1 MPKMPIRKFKRVGV
15 LANKRAHIL
24 RTHYKELRSYRP
36 LYEKLKHNNNH
47 LAKALSKE
55 KQNNQALFT
64 QNVELVGEIQQL
76 NLVCNTRNTVISN
89 VLNNAKEILKMLVTM
104 TGYMTNTIS
113 MCQELAATNT
123 AVRLSAS
130 TGSKESSA
138 RLATKSPAKGVVK
151 PMVGGHTITKP
162 TINLSRVNMQNINVS
177 RLADIPE
184 VTTPTRSS
192 ETRSPIISVPSTP
205 LRYENGHT
213 CRLPER
219 LKISSPRVNVTDEQR
234 LRRKRRGHSKKLSV
248 SFSRSGN
255 RWSNETPTTA
265 GHINVI
271 GTRIDIESQENHD
284 TSDDH
289 LTDRINT
296 LSESQVPINS
306 NEKNE
311 THIDTSK
318 TDPDVQINNKIPN
331 KDFSRNSNVSESSK
345 LQNNNTRTWEEEDPL
360 EGPSWL
366 FNNTIPP
373 RDNEPELENDDVS
386 DVNNNTSQVI
396 VYDDSSATESNI
408 GDISN
413 LNESMSDIQTPERY
427 PLADRS
433 ECDSYMHEHDTNDS
447 ICEILPTTA
456 ISNDKRNLDNVEDG
470 NANDTMKF
478 TSFVTLRRGHS
489 ETPEETEDFTLML
502 RQSRQNMQFD
512 INELRLP
519 VLEESVINDSA
530 VNNEIDTK
538 VTATIPRVTS
548 IPIASVSNQSL
559 DKSDYN
565 HITIKLPIIL
575 VSDHQRT
582 STPQKTKHSSNK
594 KSRTPNM
601 KERTSHAENSP
612 IKNKAK
618 LRNKSKSNR
627 DPSTAKVVLEK
638 LNESHVKPNMAQ
650 NVNNIMKDTMSN
662 EDDNQQ
668 DSESSSHTS
677 SRPKRRK
684 APTNLKEPTLNK

>member
-1 MPKMPIRKFKRVGV
+1 MPKMPIRKVKRVGV
-15 LANKRAHIL
+15 LANKRSQFL
-24 RTHYKELRSYRP
+24 KTHYKELRSYRP

-55 KQNNQALFT
+55 KQNNQQLFT
-64 QNVELVGEIQQL
+64 QNLELVGEIQQL
-76 NLVCNTRNTVISN
+76 NLICNTRNTVISN

-113 MCQELAATNT
+113 MCQELAASNT

-130 TGSKESSA
+130 TGNKEPSA
-138 RLATKSPAKGVVK
+138 RLSTKPLAKGVVK

-162 TINLSRVNMQNINVS
+162 TINLSRINMQNINVS
-177 RLADIPE
+177 RLSTIPE
-184 VTTPTRSS
+184 ANPPTRSS
-192 ETRSPIISVPSTP
+192 ENRSSSTFMP

-219 LKISSPRVNVTDEQR
+219 LTISSPRVNVTDEQR
-234 LRRKRRGHSKKLSV
+234 LRKKRRSHSKRLSV

-265 GHINVI
+265 GHIKVI
-271 GTRIDIESQENHD
+271 DTQIDIESQESHD

-289 LTDRINT
+289 LINRINAM
-296 LSESQVPINS
+296 SESQVPINS

-311 THIDTSK
+311 THVDISK
-318 TDPDVQINNKIPN
+318 SDPDVQINNKIT
-331 KDFSRNSNVSESSK
+331 KDFSRNSSATENSK
-345 LQNNNTRTWEEEDPL
+345 LQNNTRTWEEEDPL

-366 FNNTIPP
+366 FNNTIPS

-413 LNESMSDIQTPERY
+413 LNESMNDMQTPERY
-427 PLADRS
+427 PHADRS
-433 ECDSYMHEHDTNDS
+433 ECDSYMQEHDTNDS
-447 ICEILPTTA
+447 ICEILPTAA
-456 ISNDKRNLDNVEDG
+456 ISNDKKNLGNVEDG

-478 TSFVTLRRGHS
+478 NDTMSFVTLRRGHS
-489 ETPEETEDFTLML
+489 EAPEETEDFTLML
-502 RQSRQNMQFD
+502 RPPRQNVQFD

-519 VLEESVINDSA
+519 VLEESVINNSA
-530 VNNEIDTK
+530 VNNEINTK

-565 HITIKLPIIL
+565 HITIKVPIIL
-575 VSDHQRT
+575 VGDHQRT
-582 STPQKTKHSSNK
+582 STSQKTKHSSNK
-594 KSRTPNM
+594 KSSIPNM
-601 KERTSHAENSP
+601 KDRTSHAENSP

-618 LRNKSKSNR
+618 LKNKSKSNR

-650 NVNNIMKDTMSN
+650 NVNNVMRGTICN
-662 EDDNQQ
+662 EDDQQ
-668 DSESSSHTS
+668 DSESSSYPS

-684 APTNLKEPTLNK
+684 APTNLKEPTLIK

>member
-1 MPKMPIRKFKRVGV
+1 MPKMPIRKVKRVGV
-15 LANKRAHIL
+15 LANKRSQFL

-55 KQNNQALFT
+55 KQNNQELFT

-76 NLVCNTRNTVISN
+76 NLICNTRNTVISN

-113 MCQELAATNT
+113 MCQELVASNT
-123 AVRLSAS
+123 AVRLSTS
-130 TGSKESSA
+130 TGSKEPSA
-138 RLATKSPAKGVVK
+138 RLSTKSPAKGVVK

-162 TINLSRVNMQNINVS
+162 TINLSRINMQNINVS
-177 RLADIPE
+177 RLSAIPE
-184 VTTPTRSS
+184 ANTPTRSS
-192 ETRSPIISVPSTP
+192 ENRSPTSSTFMP

-219 LKISSPRVNVTDEQR
+219 LTISSPRVNDEQR
-234 LRRKRRGHSKKLSV
+234 LRRKRRTHPKRLSV

-255 RWSNETPTTA
+255 RWSNENPTA

-271 GTRIDIESQENHD
+271 DTRIDIESQESHD

-289 LTDRINT
+289 LTDRINAI
-296 LSESQVPINS
+296 SESQVPINS

-311 THIDTSK
+311 THVDTSK
-318 TDPDVQINNKIPN
+318 SDPDVQINNKIS
-331 KDFSRNSNVSESSK
+331 KDFSRNSSVTESSK
-345 LQNNNTRTWEEEDPL
+345 LQNNTRTWEEEDPL

-413 LNESMSDIQTPERY
+413 LNESMNDIQTPERY
-427 PLADRS
+427 PLADRT

-447 ICEILPTTA
+447 ICEILPTAA
-456 ISNDKRNLDNVEDG
+456 ISNDKKNLDNVEDG

-489 ETPEETEDFTLML
+489 EAPEETEDFTLML
-502 RQSRQNMQFD
+502 RPPRQNMQFD

-519 VLEESVINDSA
+519 VLEESVINNSA

-538 VTATIPRVTS
+538 VTTTIPRVTS
-548 IPIASVSNQSL
+548 IPITSVSNQSL

-565 HITIKLPIIL
+565 HITIKVPIIL
-575 VSDHQRT
+575 VGDHQRT
-582 STPQKTKHSSNK
+582 STSQKTKHSSNK
-594 KSRTPNM
+594 KSRTPNT
-601 KERTSHAENSP
+601 KDRTSHSENSP
-612 IKNKAK
+612 AIKNKTK
-618 LRNKSKSNR
+618 LKNKSSRSNR

-650 NVNNIMKDTMSN
+650 NINNVTRDTMSN
-662 EDDNQQ
+662 EDDQQ
-668 DSESSSHTS
+668 DSESSSYPST
-677 SRPKRRK
+677 RPKRRK
-684 APTNLKEPTLNK
+684 APTNLKEPKLNK